1 MNEPNQ
7 PVEKGDEKDREKR
20 QEKSAEEKYR
30 SDPLGAIIWAL
41 ILIWAGVVLL
51 ADNLGYL
58 DQFRATMAVES
69 PEWLT
74 RIGLGAWPLI
84 FLGAGVILLFEV
96 LIRLLVPSY
105 RRSVTGTI
113 IVAFVFI
120 GIGLGNLTNWSLIWP
135 LVLIVI
141 GISIVFRAL
150 FRRRE

>member
-1 MNEPNQ
+1 
-7 PVEKGDEKDREKR
+7 
-20 QEKSAEEKYR
+20 
-30 SDPLGAIIWAL
+30 
-41 ILIWAGVVLL
+41 
-51 ADNLGYL
+51 
-58 DQFRATMAVES
+58 
-69 PEWLT
+69 
-74 RIGLGAWPLI
+74 
-84 FLGAGVILLFEV
+84 V

-113 IVAFVFI
+113 ILAFIFI